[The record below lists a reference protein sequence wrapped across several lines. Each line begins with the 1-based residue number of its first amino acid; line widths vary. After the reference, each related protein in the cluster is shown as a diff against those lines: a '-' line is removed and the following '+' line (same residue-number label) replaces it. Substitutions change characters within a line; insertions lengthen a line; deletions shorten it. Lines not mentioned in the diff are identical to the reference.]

1 MFVVN
6 GSKTCSTCELVLVP
20 QNQAVFELTRFTD
33 TKPFPIPPT
42 PVNLSRKV
50 ALITG
55 ASKGIG
61 REIANR
67 LASHGYDLALV
78 ARGLEALEET
88 ANECRKF
95 GVKAISI
102 PADITNTPE
111 LENVVV
117 ACVKEL
123 GNINVLI
130 NNAGVNRR
138 KSALAASSEVW
149 DSIID
154 TNFRSALQIT
164 RASLPY
170 MAQNKTGTRAV
181 IYISSSVVLQPGMA
195 GVAPYYAIKHAVN
208 GFVGGLLE
216 DVRHLGI
223 KVCTVCP
230 GLVNTELGTKK
241 GLVENFPG
249 EQLIQCTDCADA
261 VDYVLN
267 SSETS
272 CPISMMIH
280 PQFGVSVALSKMR
293 AHLEAKYTQSKL

>member
-20 QNQAVFELTRFTD
+20 QKQAVFELTRFTD

-195 GVAPYYAIKHAVN
+195 GVAPYYATKHAVN

-241 GLVENFPG
+241 GPVENFPG